1 MVHPSSEDGKSTF
14 GWEGQE
20 GCLDEVTFHCIYLFN
35 TNLLSACSV
44 LAGPRDSAVTETGP
58 CLDDDK
64 VECGRLHRQALK
76 DGENSDRSGGVG
88 AGPSVHGHRLSD
100 WD

>member
-20 GCLDEVTFHCIYLFN
+20 GCLDKVMFHCIYLFN
-35 TNLLSACSV
+35 SNLLSARSV
-44 LAGPRDSAVTETGP
+44 LAGPGDSEVTETGP

-64 VECGRLHRQALK
+64 VECGRLNR
-76 DGENSDRSGGVG
+76 
-88 AGPSVHGHRLSD
+88 
-100 WD
+100 